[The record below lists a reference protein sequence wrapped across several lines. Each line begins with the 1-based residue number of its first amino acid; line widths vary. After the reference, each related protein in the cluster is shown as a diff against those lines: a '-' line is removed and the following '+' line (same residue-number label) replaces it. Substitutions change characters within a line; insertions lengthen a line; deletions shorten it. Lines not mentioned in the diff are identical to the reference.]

1 MQIVELLLSVIILLG
16 IWAARVSMLVILSA
30 HQKQIKPVYMD
41 ILTTY
46 LIEERQLLAF
56 LEMKKIMLLQMESM

>member
-1 MQIVELLLSVIILLG
+1 
-16 IWAARVSMLVILSA
+16 
-30 HQKQIKPVYMD
+30 MD